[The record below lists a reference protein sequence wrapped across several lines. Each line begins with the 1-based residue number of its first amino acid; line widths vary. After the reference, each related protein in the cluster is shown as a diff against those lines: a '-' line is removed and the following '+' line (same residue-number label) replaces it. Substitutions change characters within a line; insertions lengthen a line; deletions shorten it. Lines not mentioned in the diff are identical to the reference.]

1 MKVILLADV
10 KKLGRKG
17 EVLEVAEGYARNFL
31 FPRKLAAEASAGNLK
46 NLEHIKEAENRKK
59 EAILQEA
66 RELAKKVENIVLQVA
81 TKVGEGGK
89 LFGSVTSKDVAEAL
103 ARVHKIDV
111 DKKKVEIEGAV
122 KSLGTY
128 NVTVKL
134 HPEVQA
140 KCTLQVVQE

>member
-1 MKVILLADV
+1 MKVILLQEV
-10 KKLGRKG
+10 KKLGKKG
-17 EVLEVAEGYARNFL
+17 AVIEVAEGYARNFL
-31 FPRKLAAEASAGNLK
+31 FPRKLAAEATGGNLK
-46 NLEHIKEAENRKK
+46 NLQHIKEAEDRKK

-66 RELAKKVENIVLQVA
+66 RELAKKIETIVVQVA

-103 ARVHKIDV
+103 ARAHKIDI
-111 DKKKVEIEGAV
+111 DKKKVEIDGAV

-128 NVTVKL
+128 NVTVRL

-140 KCTLQVVQE
+140 RLRLQVVQE